1 MASHATSTGAPCAQP
16 GLDAR
21 FPYVID
27 PDHRQSHP
35 ADFPAELHD
44 FFDAAVHTFEAEP
57 TGHVQGGD
65 LSADGFDPD
74 AWIERLAIVGGGVWF
89 SLALSMSPDGDVGAA
104 LPIWAEIREPID
116 AEARRAAIT
125 RAMILREARN
135 ILAERRRAEATNRVR
150 QAGPEA
156 GR

>member
-1 MASHATSTGAPCAQP
+1 M
-16 GLDAR
+16 
-21 FPYVID
+21 ID
-27 PDHRQSHP
+27 PDHRQP
-35 ADFPAELHD
+35 RPVDLPAELHD

-57 TGHVQGGD
+57 AGHVQDGN
-65 LSADGFDPD
+65 LPAVGFDPD

-116 AEARRAAIT
+116 AEARRAAIA

-135 ILAERRRAEATNRVR
+135 ILADRSGTEATNRVR
-150 QAGPEA
+150 QAEPEA